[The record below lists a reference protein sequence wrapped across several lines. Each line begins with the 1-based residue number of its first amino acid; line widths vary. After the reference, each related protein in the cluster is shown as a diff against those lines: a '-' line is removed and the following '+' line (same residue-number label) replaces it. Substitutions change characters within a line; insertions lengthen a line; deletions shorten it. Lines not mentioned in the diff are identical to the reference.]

1 MDTQTSIHRGS
12 VDVVRMRIGL
22 NPPVNGISLAVQMG
36 AGSGWAMYVQCICM
50 DTVIPVGNVECE
62 RETGN

>member
-22 NPPVNGISLAVQMG
+22 NPPVNGISLAVQ
-36 AGSGWAMYVQCICM
+36 CICM